1 MQGHETMRVT
11 FYHSKLIYALPSTRP
26 GKYSISEPP
35 SLLMYLFPL
44 EILRSLRARMTF
56 EPQST
61 FSGHHFQR
69 RAGQTKM
76 RCYPRLLNP
85 LPQRALLR
93 ASLNYPHRDLKT
105 SAPAT
110 VFSGI
115 QPTGIP
121 HLGNYLGAL
130 RQWVGFQNSAPPST
144 KLIFCIVDLHAITQP
159 QNASNLR
166 QWKKEMLMALLAIGL
181 NPDRCIIFEQSR
193 VPAHSE
199 LMWILSCVASTG
211 RLSRMTQWKVGSD
224 FSHSIVVERGSL

>member
-1 MQGHETMRVT
+1 MRTILSPFCMVGD
-11 FYHSKLIYALPSTRP
+11 PS
-26 GKYSISEPP
+26 IQNWCH
-35 SLLMYLFPL
+35 FWAA
-44 EILRSLRARMTF
+44 I
-56 EPQST
+56 
-61 FSGHHFQR
+61 HHTQR
-69 RAGQTKM
+69 HAKQTKM
-76 RCYPRLLNP
+76 KHYLKLHNSLPRRTP
-85 LPQRALLR
+85 VQRHLGPSSYSYQNLQNLAK
-93 ASLNYPHRDLKT
+93 PT
-105 SAPAT
+105 PPAT

-159 QNASNLR
+159 QNASDLR
-166 QWKKEMLMALLAIGL
+166 RWKKEMLTALLAIGL

-211 RLSRMTQWKVGSD
+211 RLSRMTQWKVG
-224 FSHSIVVERGSL
+224 FVLLFPSIILTWGNLRCWGGNILWT